1 MPEGVPCVIP
11 DAHVEQVVANITTV
25 GYYLLQ
31 EIVSLLPRAL
41 VGVVDEEKILFV
53 LHKFMFHEHPKQRP
67 QVEPPPNLVPAAEE
81 TIFVNP
87 DLAILLPILSY
98 SVCGKEKLNKLD
110 FDLASSSYLLNG
122 F

>member
-11 DAHVEQVVANITTV
+11 DAHIEQVVANITTV

-31 EIVSLLPRAL
+31 EIVSLLPWAL
-41 VGVVDEEKILFV
+41 VGVVDEEKILSI

-67 QVEPPPNLVPAAEE
+67 QVKPPPNLVPAAEE

-98 SVCGKEKLNKLD
+98 SVCGKEN
-110 FDLASSSYLLNG
+110 
-122 F
+122 